1 MGAQRQKLIGL
12 MPREYE
18 HPSDRR
24 ALDALEGTP
33 GMEKLV
39 RAFYKHGVERLL
51 KIQLTGSHLKLNPD
65 NFPDVFDTLEE
76 VCGLLNLPQLP
87 QLYMMPAYGAN
98 ALTTGI
104 EQPIVVLN
112 TDCVDLLEREELMF
126 VIGHEVGHIKSQHV
140 LYQEIGAV
148 GPEILHAAIP
158 GFGAL
163 LATGLQVALLN
174 WQRMAEF
181 TADRA
186 GLLACQDA
194 DTAIGAMAK
203 LAGLPRKHF
212 DSFNVED
219 FIAQAHEF
227 EDYDA
232 DRLDKVAKVVSI
244 MGQGHPWT
252 VMRAAEFLK
261 WVDSGEYDALLESCA
276 KRKEG
281 EVAAEAAAFCTKCG
295 KELAADAKFCSAC
308 GTKLGGK
315 A

>member
-1 MGAQRQKLIGL
+1 MGRKRQKLVGL

-18 HPSDRR
+18 HPSDRK

-33 GMEKLV
+33 GIGRMVK
-39 RAFYKHGVERLL
+39 AFYKYGVERLL
-51 KIQLTGSHLKLNPD
+51 KVQLTGSHLKLNPD
-65 NFPDVFDTLEE
+65 NFPEIFSTLEE
-76 VCGLLNLPQLP
+76 VCELLHLPELP

-98 ALTTGI
+98 AVTAGI
-104 EQPIVVLN
+104 EEPIVVLN
-112 TDCVDLLEREELMF
+112 SDCVDMLERDELMF
-126 VIGHEVGHIKSQHV
+126 VIGHEIGHIKSQHV

-148 GPEILHAAIP
+148 GPEVLHAAIP

-194 DTAIGAMAK
+194 DTAIRAMAK
-203 LAGLPRKHF
+203 LAGLPKKHF

-219 FIAQAHEF
+219 FIAQAKEF

-232 DRLDKVAKVVSI
+232 DRLDKAAKVVSI
-244 MGQGHPWT
+244 MGSDHPWT

-261 WVDSGEYDALLESCA
+261 WIDSGEYDSLLDACS

-281 EVAAEAAAFCTKCG
+281 EAAGGDAAFCTNCG
-295 KELAADAKFCSAC
+295 KSLSADARFCSGC